1 MSSRRIAWVAW
12 WQEWGTLALVLAIV
26 LLAGV
31 VRLIVPLSAL
41 AVHGNPQ
48 VFFSPDTNSY
58 VRPAQALVEHGSFT
72 TTPGRS
78 VEKTCSYLSERH
90 SRSMKTFSIT
100 GSDARAGIG
109 WWIELVPWCT
119 TRDLGQ

>member
-1 MSSRRIAWVAW
+1 M
-12 WQEWGTLALVLAIV
+12 AIV

-41 AVHGNPQ
+41 AVHGTPQ

-72 TTPGRS
+72 TTPGGS
-78 VEKTCSYLSERH
+78 VEIRRTPGYPLLLTLGVLADRIAAVTIAVQILLGTATLDGAPDQVPAIG
-90 SRSMKTFSIT
+90 RS
-100 GSDARAGIG
+100 GG
-109 WWIELVPWCT
+109 
-119 TRDLGQ
+119 